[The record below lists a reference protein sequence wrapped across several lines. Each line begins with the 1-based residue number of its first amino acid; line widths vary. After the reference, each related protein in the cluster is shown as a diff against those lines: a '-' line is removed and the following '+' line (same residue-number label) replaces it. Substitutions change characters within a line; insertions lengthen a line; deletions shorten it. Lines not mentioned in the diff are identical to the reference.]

1 MIGDKSM
8 TLRLKELRE
17 NNKITQTQVASYLNL
32 TQQTYS
38 LYERGGL
45 VPSLIVLKKLAYL
58 YDTSVDYL
66 LGLTDIKEQKW
77 NKENLESEETLE
89 DNKVKIKIL
98 NDTIVK

>member
-1 MIGDKSM
+1 MN
-8 TLRLKELRE
+8 LRLKELRE
-17 NNKITQTQVASYLNL
+17 NNNLCQKQIALYLKI

-38 LYERGGL
+38 RYERGGL
-45 VPSLIVLKKLAYL
+45 IPSLIVLKKLAYF

-98 NDTIVK
+98 NETVVK